1 MANTFKSAVAKD
13 VGISQTALL
22 TVGTGKVATLIGCT
36 VSNTTASQIT
46 CDVILVRASI
56 DYYIIKGAYI
66 PVGSAFIW
74 TGGDQK
80 VVAMAG
86 DVIKVATSAT
96 ASADAILS
104 YLEIA

>member
-13 VGISQTALL
+13 VGTGQLNIL
-22 TVGTGKVATLIGCT
+22 TVASGKVATLIGCT
-36 VSNTTASQIT
+36 IANTSAVQIT
-46 CDVILVRASI
+46 CDVILSRSSV
-56 DYYIIKGAYI
+56 DYYIVKGSYI
-66 PVGSAFIW
+66 PVGSSFIW

-86 DVIKVATSAT
+86 DIIKVGTSVA
-96 ASADAILS
+96 ASADVILS